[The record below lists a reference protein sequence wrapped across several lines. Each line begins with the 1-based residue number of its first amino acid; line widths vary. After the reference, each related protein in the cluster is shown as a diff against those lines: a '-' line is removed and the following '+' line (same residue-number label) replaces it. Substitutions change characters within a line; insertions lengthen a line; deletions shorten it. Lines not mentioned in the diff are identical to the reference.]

1 MGYTFRFFG
10 REVWMPWKASSVNLE
25 YGNESNASKASI
37 SGPLSLSAKSAEGMN
52 AWPGRQ

>member
-37 SGPLSLSAKSAEGMN
+37 SGPLSLSAKSAEDMN